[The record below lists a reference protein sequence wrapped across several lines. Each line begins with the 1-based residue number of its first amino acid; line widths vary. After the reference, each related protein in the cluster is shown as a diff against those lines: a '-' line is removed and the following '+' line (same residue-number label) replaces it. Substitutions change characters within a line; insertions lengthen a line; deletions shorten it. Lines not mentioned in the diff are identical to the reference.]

1 MKYYYIYLTLML
13 CSLLFLNCNKTKV
26 AERKFNDYEFNTLIS
41 GQGSFNI
48 GHAFTI
54 DKNVYVEDD
63 FDFIYYTKNIEE
75 RKFLIPGSFGNDNFP
90 VYWREVNLPF
100 RITKK
105 VKGDT
110 LILTKNKRRFIFKRV
125 KNSDF

>member
-1 MKYYYIYLTLML
+1 MKYYYIHLTLIF
-13 CSLLFLNCNKTKV
+13 CSVVLLNCTKTKL
-26 AERKFNDYEFNTLIS
+26 AEKEINDYEFNTLIS

-54 DKNVYVEDD
+54 DNNVYVEDD
-63 FDFIYYTKNIEE
+63 FNFIYYTKNIEE
-75 RKFLIPGSFGNDNFP
+75 RTFLIPGSLENDNFP

-100 RITKK
+100 RIIKK

-110 LILTKNKRRFIFKRV
+110 LILIKIIEDLFLRE
-125 KNSDF
+125 